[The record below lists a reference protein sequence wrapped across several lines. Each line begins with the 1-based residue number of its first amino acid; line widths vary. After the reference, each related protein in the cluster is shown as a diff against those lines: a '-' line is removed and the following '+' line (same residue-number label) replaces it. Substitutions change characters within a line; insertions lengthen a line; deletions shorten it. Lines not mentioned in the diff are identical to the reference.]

1 MRAPGTGGSW
11 ADGARPGD
19 RLAAMAFPSAD
30 TADTATAAAFTDV
43 VVRRAGRNILDDVSL
58 QISEGDRWAVLGPN
72 GAGKSTMIRLLSTR
86 LHPTSGT
93 VDILGERLGRVD
105 VFELRTLIGL
115 ASQELADTIPADETA
130 LDVVVTAGYS
140 VVGRWREEYDDLD
153 LERASTLLAAF
164 GVGHLQKAHFGT
176 LSTGER
182 KRVLAARA
190 LMTDPELLLL
200 DEPAAGLDLGGRE
213 ALVRT
218 LGRLAKDPATPVTV
232 LVTHH
237 VEEIP
242 PGYTHVALLR
252 EGGVVAAG
260 PIEETLTSQNLTRTF
275 GLPLI
280 VEQRGE
286 RYTARSLSLD

>member
-1 MRAPGTGGSW
+1 MSV
-11 ADGARPGD
+11 
-19 RLAAMAFPSAD
+19 
-30 TADTATAAAFTDV
+30 AAAALNDV
-43 VVRRAGRNILDDVSL
+43 TVRRSGTAILDAVSL
-58 QISEGDRWAVLGPN
+58 EVGEGERWAVLGPN
-72 GAGKSTMIRLLSTR
+72 GAGKSTLIRLLSAR
-86 LHPTSGT
+86 MHPTAGT
-93 VDILGERLGRVD
+93 VDILGEQLGKVD
-105 VFELRTLIGL
+105 IFELRPLIGL

-130 LDVVVTAGYS
+130 ENVVVTAGYG
-140 VVGRWREEYDDLD
+140 VVGRWREEYDEVD
-153 LERASTLLAAF
+153 LERARTLLAAF
-164 GVGHLQKAHFGT
+164 GVGDRADRLFGT

-213 ALVRT
+213 SLVRT

-252 EGGVVAAG
+252 EGGRVAAG

-275 GLPLI
+275 GLPLV

-286 RYTARSLSLD
+286 RFTARSLSLD

>member
-1 MRAPGTGGSW
+1 
-11 ADGARPGD
+11 
-19 RLAAMAFPSAD
+19 MAV
-30 TADTATAAAFTDV
+30 AAASLTDV
-43 VVRRAGRNILDDVSL
+43 VVRRSGHNILDSL
-58 QISEGDRWAVLGPN
+58 SLDIAEGERWAVLGPN
-72 GAGKSTMIRLLSTR
+72 GAGKSTLILLLAAR
-86 LHPTSGT
+86 MHPTSGT
-93 VDILGERLGRVD
+93 VRIIGEQLGKVDI
-105 VFELRTLIGL
+105 FELRPMIGL

-130 LDVVVTAGYS
+130 QNVVVTAGYG
-140 VVGRWREEYDDLD
+140 VVGRWREAYDDID
-153 LERASTLLAAF
+153 LQRARTLLAAF
-164 GVGHLQKAHFGT
+164 GVGDLAERMFGT

-213 ALVRT
+213 SLVRT

-252 EGGVVAAG
+252 DGGLVAAG
-260 PIEETLTSQNLTRTF
+260 PIEETLTSENLTRTF
-275 GLPLI
+275 GLPL
-280 VEQRGE
+280 VAEQHGDRF
-286 RYTARSLSLD
+286 TARSLSLD

>member
-1 MRAPGTGGSW
+1 
-11 ADGARPGD
+11 
-19 RLAAMAFPSAD
+19 MAV
-30 TADTATAAAFTDV
+30 AAASLTDV
-43 VVRRAGRNILDDVSL
+43 VVRRSGRNILDSVSL
-58 QISEGDRWAVLGPN
+58 EISEGERWAVLGPN
-72 GAGKSTMIRLLSTR
+72 GAGKSTLMRLLSAR
-86 LHPTSGT
+86 MHPTSGT
-93 VDILGERLGRVD
+93 VEIIGEQLGKVDI
-105 VFELRTLIGL
+105 FELRPMIGL
-115 ASQELADTIPADETA
+115 ASQELAETIPVQETA
-130 LDVVVTAGYS
+130 ENVVVTAGYG
-140 VVGRWREEYDDLD
+140 VIGRWRENYDELDLD
-153 LERASTLLAAF
+153 RARTLLAAF
-164 GVGHLQKAHFGT
+164 GVGDLSGRMFGT

-213 ALVRT
+213 SLVRT

-252 EGGVVAAG
+252 EGGLVAAG
-260 PIEETLTSQNLTRTF
+260 PIAETLTSQNLTRTF
-275 GLPLI
+275 GLPL
-280 VEQRGE
+280 VAEQRGG

>member
-1 MRAPGTGGSW
+1 
-11 ADGARPGD
+11 
-19 RLAAMAFPSAD
+19 MAFPSAD

-140 VVGRWREEYDDLD
+140 VVGRWREQYDDLD

-242 PGYTHVALLR
+242 PGYTHVLLLR
-252 EGGVVAAG
+252 KGGVVAAG
-260 PIEETLTSQNLTRTF
+260 PIEQTLTSQNLTATF
-275 GLPLI
+275 GLPL
-280 VEQRGE
+280 VVDRVGE
-286 RYTARSLSLD
+286 RYFARSLALG

>member
-1 MRAPGTGGSW
+1 MSV
-11 ADGARPGD
+11 
-19 RLAAMAFPSAD
+19 
-30 TADTATAAAFTDV
+30 AAATLTDV
-43 VVRRAGRNILDDVSL
+43 VVRRSGQSILDAVSL
-58 QISEGDRWAVLGPN
+58 EISEGERWAVLGPN
-72 GAGKSTMIRLLSTR
+72 GAGKSTLVRLLAAR
-86 LHPTSGT
+86 MHPTSGT
-93 VDILGERLGRVD
+93 VDIIGERLGKVD
-105 VFELRTLIGL
+105 IFELRPMIGL
-115 ASQELADTIPADETA
+115 ASQELAETIPAEETA
-130 LDVVVTAGYS
+130 ENVVVTAGYG
-140 VVGRWREEYDDLD
+140 VVGRWREEYDELDLD
-153 LERASTLLAAF
+153 RARTLLAAF
-164 GVGHLQKAHFGT
+164 GVGDLASRMFAT

-213 ALVRT
+213 SLVRT

-260 PIEETLTSQNLTRTF
+260 PIEETLTSQNLTTTF
-275 GLPLI
+275 GLPLV
-280 VEQRGE
+280 VEQRGD
-286 RYTARSLSLD
+286 RYTARSLSLS

>member
-1 MRAPGTGGSW
+1 MSV
-11 ADGARPGD
+11 
-19 RLAAMAFPSAD
+19 
-30 TADTATAAAFTDV
+30 AAASLTDV
-43 VVRRAGRNILDDVSL
+43 VVRRNGRNILDSVTL
-58 QISEGDRWAVLGPN
+58 EIAEGERWAVLGPN
-72 GAGKSTMIRLLSTR
+72 GAGKSTLVRLLSAR
-86 LHPTSGT
+86 MHPTSGT
-93 VDILGERLGRVD
+93 VEIIGEQLGKVDI
-105 VFELRTLIGL
+105 FELRPMIGL
-115 ASQELADTIPADETA
+115 ASQELADTIPVEETA
-130 LDVVVTAGYS
+130 ENVVVTAGYG
-140 VVGRWREEYDDLD
+140 VVGRWREQYDEMDLD
-153 LERASTLLAAF
+153 RARTLLAAF
-164 GVGHLQKAHFGT
+164 GVGDLATRMFGT

-190 LMTDPELLLL
+190 LMTDPEVLLL

-213 ALVRT
+213 SLVRT

-252 EGGVVAAG
+252 EGGLVAAG
-260 PIEETLTSQNLTRTF
+260 PIAETLTSQNLTRTF

-280 VEQRGE
+280 VEQRSE